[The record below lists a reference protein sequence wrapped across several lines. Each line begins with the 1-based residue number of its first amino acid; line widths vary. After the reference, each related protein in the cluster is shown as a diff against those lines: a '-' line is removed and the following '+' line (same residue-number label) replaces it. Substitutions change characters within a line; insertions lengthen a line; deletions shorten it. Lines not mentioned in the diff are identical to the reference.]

1 LAAQVVGTERVE
13 LMAEEVRNHLP
24 ELGGVGKPNWGMGRG
39 GTGRGRGG
47 GEAGGVG
54 GWARGGA
61 RAEGGGG
68 GVLVAEKAAV
78 SLAAAGALAA
88 VGGTQMVVRCS
99 IQRSRGIYRSDPRYI
114 FVPTEFLG
122 LHSNLGRMVEAVVMG
137 VMGVGKEA
145 NLRCQD

>member
-24 ELGGVGKPNWGMGRG
+24 ELGGVVAGFLDGGGGEREQVTEGGESGGVVGWSRG
-39 GTGRGRGG
+39 ARGG
-47 GEAGGVG
+47 G
-54 GWARGGA
+54 
-61 RAEGGGG
+61 GGGG

>member
-24 ELGGVGKPNWGMGRG
+24 ELGGVVGAKGGVGGGGREG
-39 GTGRGRGG
+39 GRGG
-47 GEAGGVG
+47 GEAGGG
-54 GWARGGA
+54 GGGTLRGERGA
-61 RAEGGGG
+61 GVGG

>member
-1 LAAQVVGTERVE
+1 
-13 LMAEEVRNHLP
+13 VR
-24 ELGGVGKPNWGMGRG
+24 
-39 GTGRGRGG
+39 
-47 GEAGGVG
+47 
-54 GWARGGA
+54 
-61 RAEGGGG
+61 
-68 GVLVAEKAAV
+68 VAEKAAV